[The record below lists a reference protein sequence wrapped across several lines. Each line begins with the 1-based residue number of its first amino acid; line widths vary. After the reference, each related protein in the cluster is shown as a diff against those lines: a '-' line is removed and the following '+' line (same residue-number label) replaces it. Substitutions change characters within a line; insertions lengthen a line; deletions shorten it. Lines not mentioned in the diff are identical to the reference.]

1 MENGYEGFMASNT
14 VIISIDSYENEELGG
29 RLYHFYMEEGE
40 ENRFSSLVQMIKMM
54 EHFFDTIKRPMRS
67 MEERYFVSKREE
79 ELQQEQEERP
89 LHRQEA
95 ENMAIKSGDKATFV
109 VHVCYRQNA
118 SWQGTVL
125 WAEEKKKVNFRS
137 ALELIKLM
145 DSALSETDSV
155 EDKKTQEENRVS
167 FTTSEQDSRQDEI
180 TV

>member
-1 MENGYEGFMASNT
+1 
-14 VIISIDSYENEELGG
+14 
-29 RLYHFYMEEGE
+29 
-40 ENRFSSLVQMIKMM
+40 MM

-118 SWQGTVL
+118 SWQGTVTWL
-125 WAEEKKKVNFRS
+125 EQNREESFRS
-137 ALELIKLM
+137 ALELLLLM
-145 DSALSETDSV
+145 DSALGEAAAGR
-155 EDKKTQEENRVS
+155 ENVS
-167 FTTSEQDSRQDEI
+167 TA
-180 TV
+180 